1 MLTEDMAGPF
11 LIKFGI
17 ESKIS
22 CPTTSTTK
30 FKHQLVQAF
39 RDMRELCE
47 TAGGA
52 PKEDPKAK
60 L

>member
-1 MLTEDMAGPF
+1 MAGPY

-17 ESKIS
+17 ESKVS
-22 CPTTSTTK
+22 CDATSTTK

-47 TAGGA
+47 TVGGA
-52 PKEDPKAK
+52 PKEQIAAK